1 MKAAVIDTIGAAP
14 RVIAHPDPSPAAG
27 NLVLVQVEAAALNT
41 IDVHIASGHHRAG
54 PPRLPYVP
62 AIEAV
67 GTIVAGPDQ
76 GLRVRAAGPAGLVP
90 GVDGGLAELL
100 LTDRATCVPVPD
112 DLDSVAAAAIG
123 VVGTSA
129 DLSLRKAGL
138 QPGDSVLVL
147 GATGPLGAAVIQL
160 ARLAG
165 ARRVIAAGRNPERLA
180 QVSPAADGV
189 AVLGE
194 EPLPDQL
201 ASLGGPVDLVVDPVW
216 GPWAQ
221 SALACLKPGGRYLN
235 VGAAGGDGT
244 AFQVEW
250 LRAAQLTLIGF
261 SAGRRAAGRRPRQLP
276 ARRGPGG
283 GGLADAANGHLLAGR
298 GRAGV
303 AGAGLLTRQEDRRD
317 PRLSRSSRAAGCC
330 AGSAERPES
339 PGTVRDERL
348 LIFNKEG
355 YPAGPGRAR
364 GTCKVDLMSRW
375 HWRFTTAPGGA
386 VRNHAR

>member
-1 MKAAVIDTIGAAP
+1 MKAAVIDTLGAAP
-14 RVIAHPDPSPAAG
+14 RVIDRPDPSPAAG

-41 IDVHIASGHHRAG
+41 IDVHIASGQHRAG

-112 DLDSVAAAAIG
+112 ELDSVAAAAIG

-138 QPGDSVLVL
+138 EAGDSVLVL
-147 GATGPLGAAVIQL
+147 GATGPLGAAVVQL
-160 ARLAG
+160 ARLGG
-165 ARRVIAAGRNPERLA
+165 AKRVIAAGRNPERLA
-180 QVSPAADGV
+180 QVSAAADGV

-194 EPLPDQL
+194 EPLADQL
-201 ASLGGPVDLVVDPVW
+201 AALGGPVDLVVDPVW
-216 GPWAQ
+216 GPWARP
-221 SALACLKPGGRYLN
+221 ALACLKPGGRYLN

-244 AFQVEW
+244 PFQVEW

-261 SAGRRAAGRRPRQLP
+261 SSGGAQPADVLASYRRVAALAAAGSLTLP
-276 ARRGPGG
+276 TATYS
-283 GGLADAANGHLLAGR
+283 LDEAAQAWQ
-298 GRAGV
+298 AQV
-303 AGAGLLTRQEDRRD
+303 
-317 PRLSRSSRAAGCC
+317 S
-330 AGSAERPES
+330 S
-339 PGTVRDERL
+339 PGKKIVV
-348 LIFNKEG
+348 I
-355 YPAGPGRAR
+355 P
-364 GTCKVDLMSRW
+364 
-375 HWRFTTAPGGA
+375 
-386 VRNHAR
+386 

>member
-27 NLVLVQVEAAALNT
+27 NLVLVEVEAAALNT

-138 QPGDSVLVL
+138 QAGDSVLVL

-165 ARRVIAAGRNPERLA
+165 AKRVIAAGRNPERLA
-180 QVSPAADGV
+180 QVSAADGV

-221 SALACLKPGGRYLN
+221 TALACLKPGGRYLN

-261 SAGRRAAGRRPRQLP
+261 SAGGAPPADVLASYRHVATLAAAGSLTLP
-276 ARRGPGG
+276 TATYS
-283 GGLADAANGHLLAGR
+283 LDEAAQAWE
-298 GRAGV
+298 AQV
-303 AGAGLLTRQEDRRD
+303 
-317 PRLSRSSRAAGCC
+317 S
-330 AGSAERPES
+330 S
-339 PGTVRDERL
+339 PGKKIVV
-348 LIFNKEG
+348 I
-355 YPAGPGRAR
+355 P
-364 GTCKVDLMSRW
+364 
-375 HWRFTTAPGGA
+375 
-386 VRNHAR
+386 

>member
-1 MKAAVIDTIGAAP
+1 MKAAVIDTLGAAP
-14 RVIAHPDPSPAAG
+14 RVTDRPDPSPAAG

-41 IDVHIASGHHRAG
+41 IDVHIASGQHRAG

-112 DLDSVAAAAIG
+112 ELDSVAAAAIG

-138 QPGDSVLVL
+138 QAGDSVLVL
-147 GATGPLGAAVIQL
+147 GATGPLGAAVVQL

-165 ARRVIAAGRNPERLA
+165 AKRVIAAGRSPERLA

-189 AVLGE
+189 ALLGQ
-194 EPLPDQL
+194 EPLADQL
-201 ASLGGPVDLVVDPVW
+201 AVLGGPVDLVVDPVW
-216 GPWAQ
+216 GPWARP
-221 SALACLKPGGRYLN
+221 ALACLRPGGRYLN
-235 VGAAGGDGT
+235 VGAAAGDGT
-244 AFQVEW
+244 PFQVEW

-261 SAGRRAAGRRPRQLP
+261 SSGGARPADVLASYRRVAALAAAGSLTLP
-276 ARRGPGG
+276 TATYS
-283 GGLADAANGHLLAGR
+283 LDEAAQAWQ
-298 GRAGV
+298 AQV
-303 AGAGLLTRQEDRRD
+303 
-317 PRLSRSSRAAGCC
+317 S
-330 AGSAERPES
+330 S
-339 PGTVRDERL
+339 PGKKIVVL
-348 LIFNKEG
+348 
-355 YPAGPGRAR
+355 P
-364 GTCKVDLMSRW
+364 
-375 HWRFTTAPGGA
+375 
-386 VRNHAR
+386 

>member
-1 MKAAVIDTIGAAP
+1 MKAAVIDTLGAAP
-14 RVIAHPDPSPAAG
+14 RVTDRPDPSPATG
-27 NLVLVQVEAAALNT
+27 NLVLVEVEAAALNT

-67 GTIVAGPDQ
+67 GTIVAGPDR

-112 DLDSVAAAAIG
+112 DLGSVAAAAIG

-138 QPGDSVLVL
+138 QAGDSVLVL

-165 ARRVIAAGRNPERLA
+165 AKRVIAAGRNPDRLA
-180 QVSPAADGV
+180 LVRAADGV
-189 AVLGE
+189 AVLGD
-194 EPLPDQL
+194 EPLPEQL
-201 ASLGGPVDLVVDPVW
+201 ASLGGPVDLVVDSVW
-216 GPWAQ
+216 GPWART
-221 SALACLKPGGRYLN
+221 ALGCLKPGGRYLN

-261 SAGRRAAGRRPRQLP
+261 SATRAEPADVIASYRHVATLAAAGSLTLP
-276 ARRGPGG
+276 TATYPLDEAAR
-283 GGLADAANGHLLAGR
+283 AWQAQ
-298 GRAGV
+298 V
-303 AGAGLLTRQEDRRD
+303 
-317 PRLSRSSRAAGCC
+317 S
-330 AGSAERPES
+330 S
-339 PGTVRDERL
+339 PGKKIVV
-348 LIFNKEG
+348 I
-355 YPAGPGRAR
+355 P
-364 GTCKVDLMSRW
+364 
-375 HWRFTTAPGGA
+375 
-386 VRNHAR
+386 

>member
-1 MKAAVIDTIGAAP
+1 MKAAVIDTLGAAP
-14 RVIAHPDPSPAAG
+14 RVTDRPNPSPAAG
-27 NLVLVQVEAAALNT
+27 NLVLVEVEAAALNT

-67 GTIVAGPDQ
+67 GTIVAGPDT

-112 DLDSVAAAAIG
+112 ELDSVAAAAIG

-138 QPGDSVLVL
+138 QAGDSVLVL

-165 ARRVIAAGRNPERLA
+165 AKRVIAAGRNPDRLA
-180 QVSPAADGV
+180 QVSAADGV
-189 AVLGE
+189 ALLGQ

-201 ASLGGPVDLVVDPVW
+201 ASLGGPVDLVVDSVW

-221 SALACLKPGGRYLN
+221 TALACLKPGGRYLN
-235 VGAAGGDGT
+235 VGAAGGDGG
-244 AFQVEW
+244 AFRVEW
-250 LRAAQLTLIGF
+250 LRAGQLTLIGF
-261 SAGRRAAGRRPRQLP
+261 SAAGAEPADVIASYRHVATLAAAGSLTLP
-276 ARRGPGG
+276 TATYS
-283 GGLADAANGHLLAGR
+283 LDEAAQAWQ
-298 GRAGV
+298 AQV
-303 AGAGLLTRQEDRRD
+303 
-317 PRLSRSSRAAGCC
+317 S
-330 AGSAERPES
+330 S
-339 PGTVRDERL
+339 PGRKIVV
-348 LIFNKEG
+348 I
-355 YPAGPGRAR
+355 P
-364 GTCKVDLMSRW
+364 
-375 HWRFTTAPGGA
+375 
-386 VRNHAR
+386 

>member
-1 MKAAVIDTIGAAP
+1 MKAAVIDTLGAAP

-27 NLVLVQVEAAALNT
+27 NLVLVRVEAAALNT

-112 DLDSVAAAAIG
+112 DLGSVAAAAIG

-138 QPGDSVLVL
+138 QAGDSVLVL
-147 GATGPLGAAVIQL
+147 GATGPLGAAVIPL

-165 ARRVIAAGRNPERLA
+165 AKRVIAAGRNPERLA
-180 QVSPAADGV
+180 QVSAADGV
-189 AVLGE
+189 VLLGE

-201 ASLGGPVDLVVDPVW
+201 ASLGGPVDLVVDSVW
-216 GPWAQ
+216 GPWART
-221 SALACLKPGGRYLN
+221 ALACLTPGGRYLN

-244 AFQVEW
+244 PFQVEW
-250 LRAAQLTLIGF
+250 LRARQLTLIGF
-261 SAGRRAAGRRPRQLP
+261 SAGGAQPADVIASYRHVATLAAAGSLTLP
-276 ARRGPGG
+276 TAPYSLDEAAR
-283 GGLADAANGHLLAGR
+283 AWQAQ
-298 GRAGV
+298 V
-303 AGAGLLTRQEDRRD
+303 
-317 PRLSRSSRAAGCC
+317 S
-330 AGSAERPES
+330 S
-339 PGTVRDERL
+339 PGKKIVV
-348 LIFNKEG
+348 I
-355 YPAGPGRAR
+355 P
-364 GTCKVDLMSRW
+364 
-375 HWRFTTAPGGA
+375 
-386 VRNHAR
+386 

>member
-1 MKAAVIDTIGAAP
+1 MKAAVIDTLGAAP
-14 RVIAHPDPSPAAG
+14 RVTAYPDPSPAAG
-27 NLVLVQVEAAALNT
+27 NLVLVEVEAAALNT

-100 LTDRATCVPVPD
+100 LTDRGTCVQVPD

-129 DLSLRKAGL
+129 ELSLRKAGL
-138 QPGDSVLVL
+138 QAGDSVLVL

-165 ARRVIAAGRNPERLA
+165 AKRVIAAGRNPERLA
-180 QVSPAADGV
+180 QVSAADGV

-221 SALACLKPGGRYLN
+221 TALACLKPGGRYLN
-235 VGAAGGDGT
+235 VGAAGGDGA

-261 SAGRRAAGRRPRQLP
+261 SATRAEPADVLASYRHVATLAAAGSLTLP
-276 ARRGPGG
+276 TATYS
-283 GGLADAANGHLLAGR
+283 LDEAAQAWE
-298 GRAGV
+298 AQV
-303 AGAGLLTRQEDRRD
+303 
-317 PRLSRSSRAAGCC
+317 S
-330 AGSAERPES
+330 S
-339 PGTVRDERL
+339 PGKKIVV
-348 LIFNKEG
+348 I
-355 YPAGPGRAR
+355 P
-364 GTCKVDLMSRW
+364 
-375 HWRFTTAPGGA
+375 
-386 VRNHAR
+386 